1 MKDCTLEEKD
11 ALISIANKEQP
22 DEFAKRYNI
31 TYANAVQKRRRIVQ
45 KIKDRL
51 FSKDMEASH
60 G

>member
-11 ALISIANKEQP
+11 ALMSIANKEQP

-45 KIKDRL
+45 KIKDAVNSIL
-51 FSKDMEASH
+51 
-60 G
+60 